1 MMSTA
6 ERLKKILLRNLDVK
20 EEALVPTAALRSE
33 LGATSVDIVEILAD
47 IENEFNV
54 EIPDQDAVKLR
65 TFGDVVQYL
74 DQHAGA
80 A

>member
-1 MMSTA
+1 MSTA

-74 DQHAGA
+74 EQHSGA
-80 A
+80 V